1 MRNCVLVTGG
11 LGFIGI
17 NYLLLMSKV
26 YKDDLFVCLDK
37 MTYAANNPQIL
48 KWCENVKVI
57 IGDICDTKLVDEL
70 FSRYHFDYVVNFA
83 AESHVDNSLISPL
96 IFVKT
101 NVEGT
106 AVLLN
111 AAVKYKVKK
120 FHQVSTDEVYGEETD
135 DYLFKESDKLNPSSP
150 YSSSKAAAD
159 LLVLSYNRSFKLNV
173 SISRSSNNYGL
184 YQNKEKFIPN
194 MIYNLLNKKK
204 IHIYGDGNYKRDYL
218 DVIDNV
224 RAIDLILR
232 DNSEIKIFNVSS
244 HQEILNIDL
253 ARKILKIFN
262 YDDSMIE
269 YVTDRKGHDKCY
281 GIDTALFDNRY
292 HLPFHQM
299 RLDELVKSYI
309 NFYARGDY
317 YGK

>member
-17 NYLLLMSKV
+17 NYLLLMSQSH
-26 YKDDLFVCLDK
+26 KDDLFVCLDK
-37 MTYAANNPQIL
+37 MTYAANDPQIL
-48 KWCENVKVI
+48 KWCDNVKVI

-70 FSRYHFDYVVNFA
+70 FNRYHFDYVVNFA

-96 IFVKT
+96 
-101 NVEGT
+101 T

-120 FHQVSTDEVYGEETD
+120 FHQVSTDEVYGEGTD

-224 RAIDLILR
+224 RAIDLIMR
-232 DNSEIKIFNVSS
+232 GDSEIKIFNVSS

-281 GIDTALFDNRY
+281 GIDTALFDNHY
-292 HLPFHQM
+292 HMPYHQIC
-299 RLDELVKSYI
+299 LDELVKSYI
-309 NFYARGDY
+309 DFYTRGDY